1 VDPGS
6 AAHRFVLRRI
16 RDTSFP
22 CYRSIKFESNASGGG
37 DANSTLPQS
46 IELLGGPLNRPE

>member
-6 AAHRFVLRRI
+6 AAHRFALRRI